1 MSMDTGQNYATV
13 EAGSVVVVQRMVL
26 DVLTFLNRGRILL
39 IILICVFYFLQ
50 GYEGSLLK
58 VTSKNG
64 KTASVSVLLA
74 DTLQ

>member
-1 MSMDTGQNYATV
+1 MDTGQNYATV